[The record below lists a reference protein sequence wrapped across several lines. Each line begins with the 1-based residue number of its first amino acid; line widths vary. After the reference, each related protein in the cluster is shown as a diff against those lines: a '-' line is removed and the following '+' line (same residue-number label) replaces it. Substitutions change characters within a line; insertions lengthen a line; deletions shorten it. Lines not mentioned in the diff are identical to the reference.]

1 MIQLVQASTYFQL
14 ATLAAMVDSG
24 LLPPADRRVL
34 VLAGGSQVPEITLPL
49 RESPGFELL
58 AARFDDVVDL
68 AELLWPRRCQQF
80 NPRNEELP
88 LFESLLRH
96 RWGLGDGPVGLVLES
111 IQVNPARALARIFFD
126 APIAVHSDGLMSYGP
141 TRSTLP
147 LHMLQR
153 LQMAIHIDLVPGLEP
168 LLLLEAP
175 VERRALHL
183 EQLAAIFAELA
194 LSLPPGQLEVPA
206 GAALVLGQ
214 YLGSLGI
221 LDTARELELHTGM
234 LLAARDAGAETVV
247 FKPHPSAGPTAA
259 RLLHAKAHDLGLDFR
274 ILETPLLAE
283 TVIELARP
291 RVVISCFSTALL
303 SARYMLGVPVLAVG
317 TTELLQDLSPYQNS
331 NRIPLSIVDAL
342 LVSGLEPP
350 ALALAE
356 AGAGDDELGGLL
368 RAVAYC
374 MQHENLPG
382 LRAGAA
388 EFLERH
394 YPRYSAH
401 FKRKRLAALDLP
413 PRWAH
418 PPQRTREQTHWA
430 RRIRSRAVAAG
441 AGSLSRLARTL
452 EEASRRVS
460 G

>member
-14 ATLAAMVDSG
+14 ASLAAMVDAG
-24 LLPPADRRVL
+24 LLPPADRRML
-34 VLAGGSQVPEITLPL
+34 VLAGGSQMPEITVPL

-58 AARFDDVVDL
+58 ASRFDDVVDL

-80 NPRNEELP
+80 NPRSEDLP
-88 LFESLLRH
+88 LLETLLRH
-96 RWGLGDGPVGLVLES
+96 RWGLGQEPVSLVLES

-126 APIAVHSDGLMSYGP
+126 APLAVHSDGLMSYGP
-141 TRSTLP
+141 TRSRLP

-153 LQMAIHIDLVPGLEP
+153 LHLGIHIDLVPGLEP

-175 VERRALHL
+175 IERRALRL
-183 EQLAAIFAELA
+183 EELATVFAELA
-194 LSLPPGQLEVPA
+194 RSLPSRELDVPA

-221 LDTARELELHTGM
+221 LDTAKELELHTDM
-234 LLAARDAGAETVV
+234 LLAARAAGAESVV

-259 RLLHAKAHDLGLDFR
+259 RLLRNKAHAMGLEFR

-283 TVIELARP
+283 TVITLTKP
-291 RVVISCFSTALL
+291 LVVISCFSTALL
-303 SARYMLGVPVLAVG
+303 SAKYMLGVPALAVG
-317 TTELLQDLSPYQNS
+317 TGTLLQELSPYQNS

-342 LVSGLEPP
+342 LVTGLEPP
-350 ALALAE
+350 ARATGE
-356 AGAGDDELGGLL
+356 TDELSGLL

-382 LRAGAA
+382 LRTGAA
-388 EFLERH
+388 EFLSRN
-394 YPRYSAH
+394 YSRYSAH

-418 PPQRTREQTHWA
+418 PPLRQEAARHWV
-430 RRIRSRAVAAG
+430 RRIQRRAMAVG
-441 AGSLSRLARTL
+441 SSSLSRLARTL